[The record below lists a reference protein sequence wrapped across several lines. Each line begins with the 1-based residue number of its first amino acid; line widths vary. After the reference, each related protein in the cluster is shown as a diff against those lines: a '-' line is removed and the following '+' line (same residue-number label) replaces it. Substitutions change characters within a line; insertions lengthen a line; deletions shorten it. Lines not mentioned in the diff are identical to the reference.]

1 MWFELGE
8 KKKGKLSPTEHAGPP
23 EGGMIIAVAEKFG
36 VLPDTVENE
45 MSVYWFER
53 VATLMEAQALN
64 ERRITRERER
74 KANLGRK
81 FR

>member
-1 MWFELGE
+1 
-8 KKKGKLSPTEHAGPP
+8 
-23 EGGMIIAVAEKFG
+23 MIIAVAEKFG

-53 VATLMEAQALN
+53 VATLMEAQTLN
-64 ERRITRERER
+64 ERRIERERER
-74 KANLGRK
+74 KAKFGRK